1 MGAAMPI
8 PEEKYRRKN
17 PGTARFLTLIV
28 PGLGHLYARQF
39 LGGCITLLIV
49 APIHFLYLALILSF
63 LTSPHYY
70 RIASRYHFRTHLAL
84 IALASVIWSIVFL
97 WLRKDA
103 AERCVDYNMRLS
115 LKEEK
120 EREDAFRKNNPFGE
134 KSLEP

>member
-1 MGAAMPI
+1 MPI

-49 APIHFLYLALILSF
+49 APIHFLFFALVFNLFGVPYLHRVRLFSAHGG
-63 LTSPHYY
+63 PGH
-70 RIASRYHFRTHLAL
+70 
-84 IALASVIWSIVFL
+84 V
-97 WLRKDA
+97 WLGVLFWLQKDA
-103 AERCVDYNMRLS
+103 AERCMNYNMRLS

-120 EREDAFRKNNPFGE
+120 ERKAAYLKNNPFGE

>member
-1 MGAAMPI
+1 MPI

-39 LGGCITLLIV
+39 LGGSITLLLV
-49 APIHFLYLALILSF
+49 APFHFLYLALILSF
-63 LTSPHYY
+63 LTFPHYY
-70 RIASRYHFRTHLAL
+70 RIEYRSHYRTHLAL
-84 IALASVIWSIVFL
+84 IALASVIWFILFL

-120 EREDAFRKNNPFGE
+120 ERKDAYLKNNPFGE
-134 KSLEP
+134 KSLKP